1 MRKPPRSDQLRNA
14 NGRKNLPRDNTKLKI
29 AKYLY
34 SKGIGEAAS
43 LYELLHHSGISMY
56 DYPYL
61 KKILQEMIGYGWITV
76 MISGIKGREKLNYFL
91 IERGR
96 KAVLTIKNLDND
108 NPLLDLD
115 SFYDV

>member
-1 MRKPPRSDQLRNA
+1 MRKPLKSGQIRHE

-34 SKGIGEAAS
+34 SKGIDETAS
-43 LYELLHHSGISMY
+43 LYELLHHAGISMY

-61 KKILQEMIGYGWITV
+61 KKILQEMIGDGWITV
-76 MISGIKGREKLNYFL
+76 MISGIKGKEKSNYLL

-96 KAVLTIKNLDND
+96 KAVITIKNFDND

-115 SFYDV
+115 SFYDI